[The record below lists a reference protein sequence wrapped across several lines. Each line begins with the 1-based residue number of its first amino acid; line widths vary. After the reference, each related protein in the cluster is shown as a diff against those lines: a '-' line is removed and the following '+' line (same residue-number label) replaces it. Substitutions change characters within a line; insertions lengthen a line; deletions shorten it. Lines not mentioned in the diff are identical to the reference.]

1 MHRLYFYRELGPQP
15 VTKIPKILAGAKTV
29 LGQKLTNWG
38 KNAQIGYFLRIETT
52 DCGGK
57 CTDCVENAQT
67 VENAQIEKINEH
79 IVILL
84 QIETIDCD
92 ENAKD

>member
-1 MHRLYFYRELGPQP
+1 MHRL
-15 VTKIPKILAGAKTV
+15 
-29 LGQKLTNWG
+29 
-38 KNAQIGYFLRIETT
+38 
-52 DCGGK
+52 CGK